1 MSRRTLVVVGAVVA
15 LAVAAVGAY
24 ELTRPPAGPPA
35 GAPKPGSCW
44 TVDDAAVHTAFP
56 WPGQPVDCARD
67 HTAEVFHVAK
77 VDTPPENDPKLRDN
91 LMYAQARRAC
101 TLLASAFLGGDWHG
115 GRVTVVADWVK
126 PASAGHFGCAVAQSA
141 DPAGT
146 RLVHRAGSLR
156 DALKQ
161 PGLATDCVTS
171 GPLAYADCA
180 TEHDGEFVGTY
191 TITPPDAPFDG
202 AAVKQA
208 AERGCTQTAL
218 GFLGLPADGVRNDL
232 RTGYVGPL
240 TAGDWLGSDQTF
252 TCYALALGGRKLRG
266 SIKGL
271 GRGDLGH

>member
-1 MSRRTLVVVGAVVA
+1 VVA
-15 LAVAAVGAY
+15 LVAAGVGY
-24 ELTRPPAGPPA
+24 RLTRPDDAAPA

-44 TVDDAAVHTAFP
+44 AVDEAAVHAAFP
-56 WPGQPVDCARD
+56 WPGQPVDCTKE

-77 VDTPPENDPKLRDN
+77 VDPPAQRDPTLRDN

-101 TLLASAFLGGDWHG
+101 TLLASAFLGGDWHT

-126 PASAGHFGCAVAQSA
+126 PATAGHFGCAVVESA

-146 RLVHRAGSLR
+146 RLVHRSGSLR

-161 PGLATDCVTS
+161 PGLATECVT
-171 GPLAYADCA
+171 GRPLAYADCA
-180 TEHDGEFVGTY
+180 ADHDGEFVGTY
-191 TITPPDAPFDG
+191 TITPPDTPFDE

-208 AERGCTQTAL
+208 AEHGCTQTAL
-218 GFLGLPADGVRNDL
+218 AFLGLPADGARPDL

-240 TAGDWLGSDQTF
+240 TASDWLGSDQTF
-252 TCYALALGGRKLRG
+252 ACYALALGGRKLRG

-271 GRGDLGH
+271 GQRDLGH